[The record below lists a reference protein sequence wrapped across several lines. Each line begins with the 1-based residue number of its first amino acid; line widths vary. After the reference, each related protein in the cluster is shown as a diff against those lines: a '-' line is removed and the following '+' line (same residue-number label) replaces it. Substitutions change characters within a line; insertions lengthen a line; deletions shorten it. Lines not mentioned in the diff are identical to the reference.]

1 MNGTQAESVTN
12 KVQSYVPSGR
22 KRRNPIQQ
30 AADLTIKA
38 MLAQGTSIRAIA
50 DALHISKT
58 TVQRVKKQMESRPA
72 DLPDLNSAL
81 LSPQRDEKLGKLV
94 DHFLDKGLKLRK
106 VKGSD
111 ALGAGKLY
119 ADRRWPVRSEAP
131 PQVKL
136 YVNVDLGQFRPD
148 PLDSAQ
154 DVTPTTTPCVSADGK
169 QTEGE
174 NLNQFKGS
182 SVA

>member
-1 MNGTQAESVTN
+1 MDGTVTE
-12 KVQSYVPSGR
+12 KVHSYVPSGR

-50 DALHISKT
+50 AALHISKT
-58 TVQRVKKQMESRPA
+58 TVMRVKKEAESRPV

-81 LSPQRDEKLGKLV
+81 LSPSRDEKLGRLV
-94 DHFLDKGLKLRK
+94 DHFLDKGLKLRT

-131 PQVKL
+131 PPVRTFIQTNL
-136 YVNVDLGQFRPD
+136 NIFLP
-148 PLDSAQ
+148 DSAPAELGAPV
-154 DVTPTTTPCVSADGK
+154 DTTCCVPDDGK
-169 QTEGE
+169 QTPGE
-174 NLNQFKGS
+174 NLNQFKGANVS
-182 SVA
+182 